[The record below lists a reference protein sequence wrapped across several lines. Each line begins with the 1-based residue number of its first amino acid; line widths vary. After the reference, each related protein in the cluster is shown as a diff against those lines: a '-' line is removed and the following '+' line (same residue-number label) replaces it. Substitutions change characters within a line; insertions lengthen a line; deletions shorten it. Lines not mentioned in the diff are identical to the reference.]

1 MALAAHAV
9 PNMPIPDAD
18 ALVARAAALRPL
30 LRERA
35 SDTEQ
40 ARMVLPEVME
50 KLRSE
55 GLFRI
60 IQPRRFGGYELDFPT
75 LMRCVWEVSRGCGST
90 GWVYMIGAIH
100 QWLIAE
106 FPIEAQQEIWGNGPD
121 VIISGS
127 YAPSATAKPVPGGYR
142 VSGQWG
148 FASGCDHAGWHVA
161 GVIFPPTEEGGKPSA
176 GFVLLPRSDYRI
188 VDNWHTV
195 GLAGTGSKDIAIAD
209 AFVPMH
215 RVLPFPLLSTGKA
228 PGAAAHRNSL
238 YRIPFLAAFPAC
250 LASTGIGMA
259 EDAIDA
265 FLDMATVR
273 KTKGAVAGAGNA
285 MAEFFQV
292 QSRLAEATA
301 SVDAAK
307 LLLMRDVNE
316 VSALAESG
324 ETVSVAMRIRNRRDH
339 AFAAR
344 LAAQAVEAVYSCC
357 GGIGLHLS
365 NRVQRTWRDT
375 NAVAKHVS
383 LNWDA
388 VSSMYGQHALGLE
401 PKGQY

>member
-1 MALAAHAV
+1 MPVTAEARPSAV
-9 PNMPIPDAD
+9 PDA
-18 ALVARAAALRPL
+18 AELAARAAAMRDDLRS
-30 LRERA
+30 RAEATERA
-35 SDTEQ
+35 RTVLDETMQ
-40 ARMVLPEVME
+40 A
-50 KLRSE
+50 LRGA

-60 IQPRRFGGYELDFPT
+60 LQPRRFGGYELDFAT
-75 LMRCVWEVSRGCGST
+75 LIGAIVEVSRGCGST

-100 QWLIAE
+100 QWLAAQ
-106 FPIEAQQEIWGNGPD
+106 FPIEVQAEIWGRETD
-121 VIISGS
+121 TIVSGS

-142 VSGQWG
+142 VSGLWG

-161 GVIFPPTEEGGKPSA
+161 GVIFPPAEPGGKAGA
-176 GFVLLPRSDYRI
+176 GFVLLPRADYRI
-188 VDNWHTV
+188 EDNWYTV
-195 GLAGTGSKDIAIAD
+195 GLAGTGSKNIAIDD
-209 AFVPMH
+209 AFVPAH
-215 RVLPFPLLSTGKA
+215 RVITFAQLSAGTA
-228 PGAAAHRNSL
+228 PGAAAHRSSL

-265 FLDMATVR
+265 FLDMARAR

-301 SVDAAK
+301 SVDAAR
-307 LLLMRDVNE
+307 LLLLRDVNE
-316 VSALAESG
+316 VSALAAAG
-324 ETVSVAMRIRNRRDH
+324 EPVSVAMRIRNRRDH
-339 AFAAR
+339 GFAAR
-344 LAAQAVEAVYSCC
+344 LAAQATEAVYSCC
-357 GGIGLHLS
+357 GGAGLFLA
-365 NRVQRTWRDT
+365 NRVQRTWRDA

-401 PKGQY
+401 PRGQY